1 VLTRL
6 SRSPAAANA
15 RYNTLSDAQKV
26 RFYESYCQPLCAA
39 ELAEKSLRN
48 ALASPVGGQV
58 ESINICIW
66 SLKNQTLTN
75 QAVFILC

>member
-1 VLTRL
+1 VNILSGLLYRL
-6 SRSPAAANA
+6 QKAALALQLGCNLARVNA

-48 ALASPVGGQV
+48 ALAPPTGG
-58 ESINICIW
+58 
-66 SLKNQTLTN
+66 
-75 QAVFILC
+75 